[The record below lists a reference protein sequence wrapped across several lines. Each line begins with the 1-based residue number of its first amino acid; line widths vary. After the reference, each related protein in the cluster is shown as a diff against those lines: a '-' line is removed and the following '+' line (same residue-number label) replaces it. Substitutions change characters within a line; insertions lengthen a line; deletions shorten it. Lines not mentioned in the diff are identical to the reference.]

1 MNPEIIE
8 LTIDDEIELSGV
20 QAVSI
25 VENPAIEEDFI
36 ALKEVKPVQ
45 FATID
50 KEQQILV
57 GPALIPNKP
66 ILRIKENDEGETEEY
81 YAYFSRETIKKAS
94 QLFFIRN
101 NQSRATLEHEHKLQ
115 NLTVVE
121 SWIIEDDKHDKCNK
135 YNFKLPIGTWMIAMK
150 VNDKAV
156 WDEYVKTGK
165 VKGFSI
171 EGYFADAK
179 QKPKENLASIEAAA
193 AEEGEEDTKEED
205 PKEEG
210 KAEYLT
216 EDQAKELFVSREDF
230 AILLEVVAELEKGKP
245 ISKTTIKRMYSYLS
259 RAEEYYD
266 ASDTTACGT
275 ISFLLWGGKAA
286 KAWAASKIKSF
297 EK

>member
-1 MNPEIIE
+1 MSAENKSAENKLKQLKVFLGLE
-8 LTIDDEIELSGV
+8 KSEDVSLELSDQTVFATKLQEGEQVYFKKDEDQVPLPQGQYTTKDGKQLLSVDEKGV
-20 QAVSI
+20 FVSL
-25 VENPAIEEDFI
+25 E
-36 ALKEVKPVQ
+36 EVK
-45 FATID
+45 
-50 KEQQILV
+50 
-57 GPALIPNKP
+57 
-66 ILRIKENDEGETEEY
+66 
-81 YAYFSRETIKKAS
+81 
-94 QLFFIRN
+94 
-101 NQSRATLEHEHKLQ
+101 
-115 NLTVVE
+115 
-121 SWIIEDDKHDKCNK
+121 
-135 YNFKLPIGTWMIAMK
+135 
-150 VNDKAV
+150 
-156 WDEYVKTGK
+156 
-165 VKGFSI
+165 
-171 EGYFADAK
+171 
-179 QKPKENLASIEAAA
+179 A